1 MRNLTR
7 FTFAL
12 TVAMMFFVTQAQ
24 AFTFRLSQQDL
35 NQVVRMTFPQTQYYQ
50 DMKVVISDPSL
61 FLQANNNVAV
71 EVNLLGTQGG
81 QKMEAAEVR
90 LHAKF
95 LKVKPSVVKLKSL
108 FTFSCW

>member
-1 MRNLTR
+1 MTDLQDGYARNH
-7 FTFAL
+7 AL
-12 TVAMMFFVTQAQ
+12 TAVLDRSRAVASS
-24 AFTFRLSQQDL
+24 RKL
-35 NQVVRMTFPQTQYYQ
+35 VRDIELTLK
-50 DMKVVISDPSL
+50 KVYDGISL
-61 FLQANNNVAV
+61 FN
-71 EVNLLGTQGG
+71 EIG